1 MKSKEMKM
9 TNTEI
14 LYKINNLLVELDAQD
29 LTTVAQ
35 STMIR
40 ARTLTNISFKIG
52 DEVQFD
58 AKTRGVKT
66 GILIKKN
73 PKTSKV
79 LVEDHTGRR
88 VTWTVTSTLL
98 KKVS

>member
-1 MKSKEMKM
+1 M

-14 LYKINNLLVELDAQD
+14 LYKINTLLDNLSAED
-29 LTTVAQ
+29 LTTVAK
-35 STMIR
+35 SAMIR
-40 ARTLTNISFKIG
+40 ARTMVNIDLKIG

-66 GILIKKN
+66 GFLIKKN
-73 PKTSKV
+73 TKTSKV
-79 LVEDHTGRR
+79 LVEDKTGRR

>member
-1 MKSKEMKM
+1 M

-14 LYKINNLLVELDAQD
+14 LYKINTLLDNLSAED
-29 LTTVAQ
+29 LTTVAK
-35 STMIR
+35 SAMIR
-40 ARTLTNISFKIG
+40 ARTMVNIDLKIG

-79 LVEDHTGRR
+79 LVEDKTGRR

>member
-1 MKSKEMKM
+1 M

-14 LYKINNLLVELDAQD
+14 LYKINTLLDNPSAED
-29 LTTVAQ
+29 LTTVAK
-35 STMIR
+35 SAMIR
-40 ARTLTNISFKIG
+40 ARTMVNIDLKIG

-73 PKTSKV
+73 P
-79 LVEDHTGRR
+79 
-88 VTWTVTSTLL
+88 
-98 KKVS
+98 

>member
-1 MKSKEMKM
+1 M

-14 LYKINNLLVELDAQD
+14 LYKINTLLDNLSAED
-29 LTTVAQ
+29 LTTVAK
-35 STMIR
+35 SAMIR
-40 ARTLTNISFKIG
+40 ARTMVNIDLKIG

-79 LVEDHTGRR
+79 LVEDKTGRR

-98 KKVS
+98 KKVA